1 VTRHFSS
8 ADELADAII
17 ERVGRRVVLGLPVGL
32 GKALHVA
39 NALYRRALR
48 DPELRLTI
56 FTGLTLT
63 VPRPRNRLEGRM
75 LLPLVERWYRGW
87 PEVEYAAAQSA
98 GRLPP
103 NVAVRE
109 FYLRPGDY
117 LGVPSAQQGYTSV
130 NYSQVARELLAL
142 GVNVIAQLVAADPGR
157 PEHLSLGCNPEV
169 TLDLLPELRR
179 RGEASA
185 FVFVGQTNTALPY
198 MPGDA
203 ELPRAE
209 FDFVL
214 EGDAVDHP
222 LFPLPN
228 RRVNAPDYAAGMHV
242 ASLVPDGG
250 TLQLGI
256 GSLSD
261 AVAHCLKLRHEDP
274 GLFAAVLAR
283 LPGGTSSPRR
293 AQLPV
298 ALGPFRKG
306 LYACTELLSD
316 GLFAL
321 FDAGVLA
328 RAADAADDA
337 RVHAG
342 FFIGSDRLYT
352 GLRGLSTERRRH
364 IAMTRISFVNT
375 LFGDEARKRRQRV
388 DARFVNETMMATA
401 LGAAVSDALGDGR
414 VVSGIGGQF
423 DFVAMAGELDDAH
436 SILMLRARR
445 WHGGGA
451 QSNIRWSYPHVSVP
465 RQHRD
470 VFVTEYGIAA
480 TRGRPD
486 AEVIDA
492 MLGIADAEFQAGL
505 LAEARRARKVPA
517 NYTPAPEF
525 LGNQPAAIEE
535 VFATGSFAAAFPPY
549 PLGTDLSTDEQ
560 VLAEALAWLGRR
572 TSTAGGRIETVVRS
586 LFAGTGHAYA
596 GALAR
601 MGLGRVRGW
610 GDWLD
615 RRLVIQALKASGRRS
630 SGA

>member
-1 VTRHFSS
+1 VTRHFST
-8 ADELADAII
+8 ADEVADAIV
-17 ERVGRRVVLGLPVGL
+17 ERVGRCVILGLPVGL

-39 NALYRRALR
+39 NALYRRALQ
-48 DPELRLTI
+48 DPELRLTV

-63 VPRPRNRLEGRM
+63 APRPRSKLEGR
-75 LLPLVERWYRGW
+75 LLRPLVERWYGGW
-87 PEVEYAAAQSA
+87 PEIEYATAQSA

-103 NVAVRE
+103 NVIVRE

-117 LGVPSAQQGYTSV
+117 LGVPSSQQSYTSV
-130 NYSQVARELLAL
+130 NYSQVTRELLAL
-142 GVNVIAQLVAADPGR
+142 GVNVIAQLVTADPGR
-157 PEHLSLGCNPEV
+157 PGHFSLGCNPEV

-179 RGEASA
+179 RGDASS
-185 FVFVGQTNTALPY
+185 FVFVGQVNTALPY
-198 MPGDA
+198 MAGDA
-203 ELPRAE
+203 ELPRAA
-209 FDFVL
+209 FDFLL
-214 EGDAVDHP
+214 EGATVDHP

-228 RRVNAPDYAAGMHV
+228 RRVNPPDYAAGMHV

-261 AVAHCLKLRHEDP
+261 AVAHCLMLRHEDP

-293 AQLPV
+293 SVLPV
-298 ALGPFRKG
+298 ELGPFRKG

-321 FDAGVLA
+321 FEAGVLA
-328 RAADAADDA
+328 RVADASDDA

-342 FFIGSDRLYT
+342 FFIGSDRLYA
-352 GLRGLSTERRRH
+352 GLRRLSPERRRH

-375 LFGDEARKRRQRV
+375 LFGEEARKRRQRV
-388 DARFVNETMMATA
+388 NARFVNETMMATA
-401 LGAAVSDALGDGR
+401 LGAAISDALGDGR

-423 DFVAMAGELDDAH
+423 DFVAMAGELADAH

-445 WHGGGA
+445 EHGGGA

-492 MLGIADAEFQAGL
+492 MLGISDVEFQAGL
-505 LAEARRARKVPA
+505 LAEARRARKVPV
-517 NYTPAPEF
+517 NYTPAPE
-525 LGNQPAAIEE
+525 LRGNRPAVIEK
-535 VFATGSFAAAFPPY
+535 VFASGSFAAAFPPY
-549 PLGTDLSTDEQ
+549 PLGTDLSVDEQ
-560 VLAEALAWLGRR
+560 ALAEALTWLGRR
-572 TSTAGGRIETVVRS
+572 TSTAGGRIATVVRS
-586 LFAGTGHAYA
+586 LLAGSGHAYA
-596 GALAR
+596 AALAR
-601 MGLGRVRGW
+601 MGLSKVGSLD
-610 GDWLD
+610 DWLD
-615 RRLVIQALKASGRRS
+615 RRLVIQALRATGRRF